1 MTIGELE
8 RRAGIGPSHAERL
21 AFWMQFASLKDG
33 AFTAAVAEL
42 DRRIAEKEAHN
53 EQICD
58 NPQPRRK

>member
-1 MTIGELE
+1 
-8 RRAGIGPSHAERL
+8 
-21 AFWMQFASLKDG
+21 MQFASLKDG

-42 DRRIAEKEAHN
+42 NRRIAEKEAHN